1 MKSKNLKLFK
11 REIGQANH
19 YLITIL
25 VGLDGVKAGVIEKN
39 EEFSTSWN
47 PKDKVASADRSRE
60 FSIKSAMSWTVDN
73 LDMYFR
79 MSYEE
84 PKLINNNSLQKDIDK
99 NNQSVYHSFL
109 SFGKAYEFDQINS
122 SIVDLMICWR
132 NRLVHYKAEN
142 KPLDEVI
149 NLLKR
154 DRDKIMERHN
164 GMDIL
169 LTLERFEKKQTPTF
183 KEIASMIK
191 AMIEYVYQLDK
202 QLIEDIDL
210 LAYCDIIIIKYIR
223 ENVDKRLQNIYKKP
237 EKSREKVIWNILSE
251 YGLKED
257 MDINLK
263 SFVSDLSKISYG
275 SAKNK
280 YNNGTFI

>member
-47 PKDKVASADRSRE
+47 PKDKVASTNRSRE
-60 FSIKSAMSWTVDN
+60 FSIKSALSWTVDN

-84 PKLINNNSLQKDIDK
+84 PKLINNISLQKDIDK

-142 KPLDEVI
+142 KPLAEVI

-154 DRDKIMERHN
+154 DRNKIMERHN

-210 LAYCDIIIIKYIR
+210 LAYSDIIIIKYIR

-263 SFVSDLSKISYG
+263 NFVLDLSKISYS
-275 SAKNK
+275 SAKSK